1 MSAQNIY
8 KILTGAG
15 MTPTG
20 AAAMLGNMQAES
32 GLRANNA
39 QDGMTPLS
47 DADYTA
53 KVDNG
58 LYTNFNRD
66 AVGYGLCQWTY
77 WTRKQALLVYAKSKG
92 VSIGDETM
100 QVNFCIKELTAD
112 YSSLWKYL
120 CTTGDLYEA
129 TSRICKEY
137 ERPAVNNIDTRY
149 KAAQKHYAAFSGGV
163 VETPKEETKTQP
175 QAASFTLTLRILKK
189 GMTGEDVRTWQY
201 ILKGKGFDCGTAD
214 GSFGPKTDAATKA
227 YQRSIRFDPDGS
239 VGPATLGYAFGTDA
253 K

>member
-20 AAAMLGNMQAES
+20 AVAMLGNMQAES
-32 GLRANNA
+32 ALRSDNA

-47 DADYTA
+47 DVDYTM

-77 WTRKQALLVYAKSKG
+77 WTRKQALFVYAKSKG

-120 CTTGDLYEA
+120 CTTDNLYEA
-129 TSRICKEY
+129 TSRICEEY
-137 ERPAVNNIDTRY
+137 ERPAVNNIAVRVKFAEEFYSQFAKNSEESTNSTD
-149 KAAQKHYAAFSGGV
+149 KSSDAQMCTVRLPVLKLGSKGLPVWLLQTLLNRHEFYVKWTDGDFGANTLENVTAFQ
-163 VETPKEETKTQP
+163 T
-175 QAASFTLTLRILKK
+175 AK
-189 GMTGEDVRTWQY
+189 G
-201 ILKGKGFDCGTAD
+201 LSAD
-214 GSFGPKTDAATKA
+214 GIVGHETWTKLLTR
-227 YQRSIRFDPDGS
+227 Q
-239 VGPATLGYAFGTDA
+239 
-253 K
+253 

>member
-32 GLRANNA
+32 ALRANNA

-47 DADYTA
+47 DADYTT

-100 QVNFCIKELTAD
+100 QVNFCIKEMTAD

-120 CTTGDLYEA
+120 CTTDDLYEA

-137 ERPAVNNIDTRY
+137 ERPAVNNIAVRAKFAEELYLQFAKNSEEPTNSTD
-149 KAAQKHYAAFSGGV
+149 KSSDAQV
-163 VETPKEETKTQP
+163 CTVQLPV
-175 QAASFTLTLRILKK
+175 LKL
-189 GMTGEDVRTWQY
+189 GS
-201 ILKGKGFDCGTAD
+201 KGFSVWLLQTLLNRHEFYVKWTDGNFGSNTLEKVKAFQTAKGLAAD
-214 GSFGPKTDAATKA
+214 G
-227 YQRSIRFDPDGS
+227 I
-239 VGPATLGYAFGTDA
+239 VGCETWEKLIIGG
-253 K
+253 